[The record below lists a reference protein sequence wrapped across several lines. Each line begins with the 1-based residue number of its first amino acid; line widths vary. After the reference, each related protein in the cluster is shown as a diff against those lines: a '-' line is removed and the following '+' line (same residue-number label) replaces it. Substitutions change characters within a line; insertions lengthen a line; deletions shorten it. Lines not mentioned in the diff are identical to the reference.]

1 MCISN
6 SIPNTGDY
14 GYAWLIYTPAEWTA
28 LGNVHQVVLPV
39 NVVGYAGAGQA
50 DRYAYELQQNTY
62 ASYKRHKDATVRMII
77 YTFGN
82 DVFLNLQDIHQHL
95 VGHTPLQL
103 LAHLEDRYVTDIQR
117 RDEITAMDAKM
128 RLPYTMVMMMETY
141 FKTMMM
147 CQFTLASLQRPV
159 GGGEMIRLCM
169 VQFKL
174 NEELIESC
182 EKWEEQPAHVLTY
195 NDFCNFMIKESIK
208 IGGRKGTLGSQKIG
222 NLVEDANKQSTE
234 VLSGELLVQAEE
246 IQSLRESLDA
256 MKHLTGGVP
265 SMVNTDTSSVMSQ
278 QNQAYQVEIATLRAA
293 AAAAATPPS
302 VATTQK
308 RQTER

>member
-103 LAHLEDRYVTDIQR
+103 LLLILRID
-117 RDEITAMDAKM
+117 M
-128 RLPYTMVMMMETY
+128 LPTFSGVM
-141 FKTMMM
+141 
-147 CQFTLASLQRPV
+147 
-159 GGGEMIRLCM
+159 I
-169 VQFKL
+169 
-174 NEELIESC
+174 
-182 EKWEEQPAHVLTY
+182 
-195 NDFCNFMIKESIK
+195 
-208 IGGRKGTLGSQKIG
+208 SQ
-222 NLVEDANKQSTE
+222 LW
-234 VLSGELLVQAEE
+234 
-246 IQSLRESLDA
+246 
-256 MKHLTGGVP
+256 
-265 SMVNTDTSSVMSQ
+265 
-278 QNQAYQVEIATLRAA
+278 
-293 AAAAATPPS
+293 TPKCVCHTPWL
-302 VATTQK
+302 
-308 RQTER
+308 